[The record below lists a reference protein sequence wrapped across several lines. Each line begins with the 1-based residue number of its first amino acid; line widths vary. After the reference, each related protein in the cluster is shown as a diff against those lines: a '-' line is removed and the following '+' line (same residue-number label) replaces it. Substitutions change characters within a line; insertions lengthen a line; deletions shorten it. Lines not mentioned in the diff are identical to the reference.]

1 MTQHLIKLVVG
12 VQDLDDY
19 AKRQQEDLMS
29 YKGQQA
35 APCWTRFQPK
45 RAEEILEND
54 GRIYRVI
61 NNRIQCWHHILG
73 FEMVEVE
80 GKGKMCMIMQD
91 PTIMQTVSTP
101 HRPFQGW
108 RYFDP
113 TKAPKDRGV
122 YELGTEACDIPPA
135 MAKDLKE
142 SGLL

>member
-1 MTQHLIKLVVG
+1 MSTHIIKLVVG

-19 AKRQQEDLMS
+19 AQRQAHELMS

-35 APCWTRFQPK
+35 VPRWTRFQPK
-45 RAEEILEND
+45 RAEEILDNE

-73 FEMVEVE
+73 FEMTEVE

-113 TKAPKDRGV
+113 AKAPKDRGA
-122 YELGTEACDIPPA
+122 YELGTGAPEIPAA